1 MTVRSK
7 WIDHLLLF
15 ECDSHEMYAIQWNRY
30 EWNGI
35 NVVINPFLDCWFIE
49 RKSNFAIIN
58 KEKNSQ
64 NRNKRLLDARKH
76 KNTSFVYIWSLI
88 LFAIAVSVTK
98 THLRISL
105 TKQLQR
111 TVLSRKT
118 KCQCSMSTEKK
129 RKERK
134 NQSMNQFVKQF
145 YRCAN
150 IRQPINM
157 DLLVNEHQK

>member
-1 MTVRSK
+1 MESIRT
-7 WIDHLLLF
+7 
-15 ECDSHEMYAIQWNRY
+15 

-49 RKSNFAIIN
+49 RKSIFAIIN
-58 KEKNSQ
+58 KEKNSR

-76 KNTSFVYIWSLI
+76 KNTVRLYLVID
-88 LFAIAVSVTK
+88 SVCYRRKRYENTPSNLTHK
-98 THLRISL
+98 TTATHRFEQKNKMPIQYKHS
-105 TKQLQR
+105 
-111 TVLSRKT
+111 
-118 KCQCSMSTEKK
+118 KK

-150 IRQPINM
+150 TRQPINM
-157 DLLVNEHQK
+157 DWLVNEHRITIDAKGNPSTAMCDNL